1 MTILGFF
8 ILLAVAA
15 CLCWLISKYI
25 APPTLRNVLVAVVV
39 ILTVL
44 AVCSAVFGWS
54 AGSVLNSRI
63 GK

>member
-8 ILLAVAA
+8 ILL
-15 CLCWLISKYI
+15 

-44 AVCSAVFGWS
+44 AGVRLVGGFGAKS
-54 AGSVLNSRI
+54 QDREIIA
-63 GK
+63 

>member
-1 MTILGFF
+1 MTVLGFCVLVA
-8 ILLAVAA
+8 IAAV
-15 CLCWLISKYI
+15 LCWLISRYI
-25 APPTLRNVLVAVVV
+25 APPTLRNVLCAVVI

-54 AGSVLNSRI
+54 AGSVLNLRI